1 MIPLF
6 LAMREAGMRGSDE
19 RTGSLMISRTVFR
32 RTSAAGDPAARIE
45 TVTDEIEALA
55 KRKVMTGPRA
65 GTLGRIRPALPQYG
79 VRFV

>member
-55 KRKVMTGPRA
+55 KSDDRSS
-65 GTLGRIRPALPQYG
+65 GRYARPALPQYG